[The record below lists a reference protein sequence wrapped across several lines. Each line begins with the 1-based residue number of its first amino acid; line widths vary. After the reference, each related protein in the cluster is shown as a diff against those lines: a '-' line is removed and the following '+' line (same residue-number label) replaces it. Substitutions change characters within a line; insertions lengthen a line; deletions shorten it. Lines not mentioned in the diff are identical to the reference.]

1 MKHASRSTVCV
12 SSQIGCQVQYVPTAL
27 HTLCNSLPMISE

>member
-12 SSQIGCQVQYVPTAL
+12 SSQIGCQVQYVLHCTAY
-27 HTLCNSLPMISE
+27 PMQFTTNDQ